1 MRRDSVSPGLT
12 GSTVASAAATATERP
27 STMLVRMVN
36 QSPISTAVIDFNGCF
51 RSVNPAY
58 GALNQ
63 TADAVE
69 RAREGRR
76 ASLRAKSYLEAGEC
90 SPVLGDGDG
99 FDNGFGNDAAAYAHD

>member
-1 MRRDSVSPGLT
+1 MKLEKFLAVNTLLGNLK
-12 GSTVASAAATATERP
+12 TAFAGTYH
-27 STMLVRMVN
+27 S
-36 QSPISTAVIDFNGCF
+36 
-51 RSVNPAY
+51 
-58 GALNQ
+58 LNS

-99 FDNGFGNDAAAYAHD
+99 FDNGFGNDGAAYAHD